1 MRFKLVRRVTMVAL
15 LFLVLMPELS
25 STANG
30 QQIGPISSMPLPTIG
45 YAPKIVPVSGV
56 VRVLV
61 IAVAFSDIN
70 YTMGIDRIK
79 QVWFGTV
86 PAYYHEI
93 SFGKLTIQGDV
104 YGWYK
109 LPYPEVHYG
118 RDCHAINDADCSGSN
133 QSWHIAEDAALLA
146 QKNVNFKNYD
156 YYVFIHSGRGQETS
170 HVKNDVWS
178 VTYLDANIRT
188 SSKTLSRFNIV
199 PELEEPPYVPNGV
212 WVLEFGHN
220 LGVPDLY
227 NIANGPDN
235 GKPIL
240 GPWELMDKGSW
251 NGDPPGALPAHMTAW
266 PKIQLGFINGS
277 MLAMAYPGTTSTFT
291 VDPTEVV
298 SSNVH
303 AIKIPFTTNSNP
315 KQYYLVEVRTK
326 TGFDSG
332 LPAAGVLITYVNE
345 TRTIGPV
352 HVMDGDPGVSNL
364 EDAVWNVGQT
374 FYDNTHNLAVKV
386 VGKVVNSYTVTVTSS
401 SQHSIPTDPPHGIT
415 LQVTNQ
421 NPLRMGHDVS
431 EPLGSSQGYAR
442 SVTEEDESSSQP
454 YLMRC
459 HKACIHF

>member
-1 MRFKLVRRVTMVAL
+1 M
-15 LFLVLMPELS
+15 
-25 STANG
+25 
-30 QQIGPISSMPLPTIG
+30 
-45 YAPKIVPVSGV
+45 
-56 VRVLV
+56 
-61 IAVAFSDIN
+61 
-70 YTMGIDRIK
+70 
-79 QVWFGTV
+79 
-86 PAYYHEI
+86 
-93 SFGKLTIQGDV
+93 
-104 YGWYK
+104 
-109 LPYPEVHYG
+109 
-118 RDCHAINDADCSGSN
+118 
-133 QSWHIAEDAALLA
+133 
-146 QKNVNFKNYD
+146 
-156 YYVFIHSGRGQETS
+156 
-170 HVKNDVWS
+170 
-178 VTYLDANIRT
+178 
-188 SSKTLSRFNIV
+188 V

-235 GKPIL
+235 GRPIL

-303 AIKIPFTTNSNP
+303 AIKVPFTTNSNP

-386 VGKVVNSYTVTVTSS
+386 IGKVVNSYTVTVTSS
-401 SQHSIPTDPPHGIT
+401 NQHSIPTDPRHGIT
-415 LQVTNQ
+415 LRVSYW

-431 EPLGSSQGYAR
+431 EPLGSSQGYAM
-442 SVTEEDESSSQP
+442 SVAEEDESSSQP
-454 YLMRC
+454 SLMRC

>member
-1 MRFKLVRRVTMVAL
+1 MVAL
-15 LFLVLMPELS
+15 LFLVLIPGLS
-25 STANG
+25 SAVNV
-30 QQIGPISSMPLPTIG
+30 QQTGPIMSMPLPTIG

-61 IAVAFSDIN
+61 IAVAFSDVN
-70 YTMGIDRIK
+70 YTMSIDRIK

-133 QSWHIAEDAALLA
+133 QSWHIAEDAVVQA

-156 YYVFIHSGRGQETS
+156 YYVFIHSGKGQETS

-178 VTYLDANIRT
+178 VTYLDANVQT
-188 SSKTLSRFNIV
+188 NSKTLTRFNIV

-212 WVLEFGHN
+212 WALEFGHN

-227 NIANGPDN
+227 NIANGPNN
-235 GKPIL
+235 GRPIL

-266 PKIQLGFINGS
+266 AKIQLGFINGS
-277 MLAMAYPGTTSTFT
+277 MLALAYPRTTSTFT

-298 SSNVH
+298 SNNVH
-303 AIKIPFTTNSNP
+303 AIKIQFTTNPNP
-315 KQYYLVEVRTK
+315 KQYYLVEVRMK
-326 TGFDSG
+326 IGFDSG

-352 HVMDGDPGVSNL
+352 QVMNGDPSNSDL

-386 VGKVVNSYTVTVTSS
+386 IGKVVNSYTVTVTST
-401 SQHSIPTDPPHGIT
+401 SQHSIPTGLPHGIT
-415 LQVTNQ
+415 PRASYWSPPRT
-421 NPLRMGHDVS
+421 GHDAS
-431 EPLGSSQGYAR
+431 EHPEPSQGYPM
-442 SVTEEDESSSQP
+442 SVTEEDESTSQP
-454 YLMRC
+454 YLMGC

>member
-1 MRFKLVRRVTMVAL
+1 MSFKLLRRGMMVAL
-15 LFLVLMPELS
+15 LFLVLIPELS
-25 STANG
+25 STTNM
-30 QQIGPISSMPLPTIG
+30 QIVSISPSSMPLPTIG
-45 YAPKIVPVSGV
+45 YVPKIVPVSGV

-61 IAVAFSDIN
+61 IAVTFSDIN
-70 YTMGIDRIK
+70 YTMSVDRIK

-86 PAYYHEI
+86 PAYYHEV

-104 YGWYK
+104 FGWYR
-109 LPYPEVHYG
+109 LPYPEAHYG
-118 RDCHAINDADCSGSN
+118 KDCRSVDDANCDGAN
-133 QSWHIAEDAALLA
+133 QSWHIAEDAVLLA
-146 QKNVNFKNYD
+146 KSVNFKNYD
-156 YYVFIHSGRGQETS
+156 YYVFIHSGKGQETS

-188 SSKTLSRFNIV
+188 NSKVLSRFNIV

-220 LGVPDLY
+220 LGIPDLY

-235 GKPIL
+235 GRPIL

-251 NGDPPGALPAHMTAW
+251 NGDPPGALPAHMSAW

-277 MLAMAYPGTTSTFT
+277 MLALANPGTTSTFT
-291 VDPTEVV
+291 VDPTEIV
-298 SSNVH
+298 SGNTH
-303 AIKIPFTTNSNP
+303 AIKIPITNNSNP

-326 TGFDSG
+326 TSFDSA

-352 HVMDGDPGVSNL
+352 HVIDGDPSVSDL

-374 FYDNTHNLAVKV
+374 FNDNTHNLDVKV
-386 VGKVVNSYTVTVTSS
+386 IGKVGNSYKITVTSS
-401 SQHSIPTDPPHGIT
+401 SQHSIQTNPPIEMT
-415 LQVTNQ
+415 LQVKH
-421 NPLRMGHDVS
+421 L
-431 EPLGSSQGYAR
+431 EPSQGYAT
-442 SVTEEDESSSQP
+442 SVAEEDERSSHP

-459 HKACIHF
+459 HKSCIHF

>member
-1 MRFKLVRRVTMVAL
+1 MRFKLLRRVTMVAL
-15 LFLVLMPELS
+15 LFLILIPELS
-25 STANG
+25 STANM

-61 IAVAFSDIN
+61 IAVTFSDIN

-86 PAYYHEI
+86 SAYYHEI

-109 LPYPEVHYG
+109 LPYPETHYG

-133 QSWHIAEDAALLA
+133 QSWHIAEDAVPLA

-156 YYVFIHSGRGQETS
+156 YYVFIHSGKGQETS

-235 GKPIL
+235 GRPIL

-251 NGDPPGALPAHMTAW
+251 NGDPPGSLPAHMTAW

-277 MLAMAYPGTTSTFT
+277 MLALANSGTTSTFT

-298 SSNVH
+298 SGNTH

-326 TGFDSG
+326 TGFDSA

-374 FYDNTHNLAVKV
+374 FYDNAHNLAVKV
-386 VGKVVNSYTVTVTSS
+386 VGKVVNSYTITVTSS
-401 SQHSIPTDPPHGIT
+401 NQHSIPTDSPHGMT
-415 LQVTNQ
+415 LQVSYS
-421 NPLRMGHDVS
+421 NPLEGHDVS
-431 EPLGSSQGYAR
+431 EHLDHRKVKRSQ
-442 SVTEEDESSSQP
+442 
-454 YLMRC
+454 
-459 HKACIHF
+459 